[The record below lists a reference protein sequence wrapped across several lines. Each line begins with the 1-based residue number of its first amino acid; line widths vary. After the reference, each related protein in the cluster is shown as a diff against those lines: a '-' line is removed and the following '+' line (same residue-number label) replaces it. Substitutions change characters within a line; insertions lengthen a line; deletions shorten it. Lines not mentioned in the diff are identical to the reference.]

1 MISPFREGNSE
12 GEYLHVQASGFRAEN
27 YRREFS
33 ARKNAPVL
41 PSELGKVPGLS
52 KRSDLRRIDTGQ
64 KKIRRENHAPV
75 CRPNGLRHPVIPV
88 NRIPRPV
95 TKGHIK
101 GDKSSS
107 LPTLH
112 NYSFF
117 FSSVRQSVPSCPCL
131 SGLFPFPFSFL
142 AFSSFSRRFP
152 THFRCVFSSLRCN
165 VMTQDVMYILTHC
178 KSIIYQ
184 FFSYIFAVTT

>member
-1 MISPFREGNSE
+1 MSPRCAIQSYTECTPAFYNLGGRRFARMI
-12 GEYLHVQASGFRAEN
+12 
-27 YRREFS
+27 
-33 ARKNAPVL
+33 L
-41 PSELGKVPGLS
+41 PSAGSCRQKILWFGYPISCPYSFFYSQSIFLF
-52 KRSDLRRIDTGQ
+52 LRIFR
-64 KKIRRENHAPV
+64 
-75 CRPNGLRHPVIPV
+75 C
-88 NRIPRPV
+88 RIPLPV

-165 VMTQDVMYILTHC
+165 VMTQDVIYILTYC

-184 FFSYIFAVTT
+184 IFSYIFAVTT